1 MTGKSSSKD
10 PTKPALT
17 LVSDDIYH
25 LNRQSETPAERIRRL
40 QVEAKILAREQ
51 IEILERAMNGLAAQ
65 ARDISF
71 GGDAYPPGIREMA
84 GQGREHGSGDGAY
97 LAADYVRCRR
107 SKVGSSR
114 GLRLSK

>member
-1 MTGKSSSKD
+1 MTGMSSSQG

-25 LNRQSETPAERIRRL
+25 LNRQSETPAQRIRRL

-51 IEILERAMNGLAAQ
+51 IEALERAMNGLAAQ
-65 ARDISF
+65 ARDISL

-84 GQGREHGSGDGAY
+84 SR
-97 LAADYVRCRR
+97 LAEDLEARAASMDAVMERV
-107 SKVGSSR
+107 S
-114 GLRLSK
+114 LPTL

>member
-10 PTKPALT
+10 PPKPTLT

-40 QVEAKILAREQ
+40 QAEAKILAREQ
-51 IEILERAMNGLAAQ
+51 VETLEKAMNGLAAQ
-65 ARDISF
+65 AREISV

-84 GQGREHGSGDGAY
+84 SR
-97 LAADYVRCRR
+97 LAEDLEAKAASMDAIMERV
-107 SKVGSSR
+107 S
-114 GLRLSK
+114 LPTF

>member
-10 PTKPALT
+10 PTKPTLT

-25 LNRQSETPAERIRRL
+25 LNRQPETPAQRIRRL

-51 IEILERAMNGLAAQ
+51 IEALERAMNSLAAQ
-65 ARDISF
+65 ARDISL

-84 GQGREHGSGDGAY
+84 SR
-97 LAADYVRCRR
+97 LAEDLEARAASMDAVMERV
-107 SKVGSSR
+107 S
-114 GLRLSK
+114 LPTL